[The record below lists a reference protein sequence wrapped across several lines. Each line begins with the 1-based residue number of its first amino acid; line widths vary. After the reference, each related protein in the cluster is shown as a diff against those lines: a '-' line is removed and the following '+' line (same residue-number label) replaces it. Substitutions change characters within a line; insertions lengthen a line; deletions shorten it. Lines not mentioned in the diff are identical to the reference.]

1 MAKIVIFLALV
12 GAGLVPSSP
21 AFALDDILLK
31 SQLNGLCFDGY
42 QRGRDIKA
50 ARCRTP
56 FKVQRWSINPETSQI
71 KHARRDLCLAVSNSN
86 PENGARVVL
95 WSCNRD
101 TNQRWKIDNNGHI
114 KSALNGKCVD
124 ASKRNATTKLANVHM
139 WDCHG
144 QSNQQWDR
152 VVVRRTFESK
162 RSKNYF
168 IKKKN

>member
-1 MAKIVIFLALV
+1 MNVMAKIVIFLALV

-42 QRGRDIKA
+42 QRGWDIKT
-50 ARCRTP
+50 ARCR
-56 FKVQRWSINPETSQI
+56 INPETSQI